1 MPAAT
6 KTKNQ
11 TQTTRQSFPQG
22 SRDDENVLSMYL
34 KEINKIPLLT
44 REEEDKYARAAAKGD
59 KHAKDMLVQANLRFV
74 VNVAKKYQNQGLPLS
89 DLISEGNIGLMNA
102 IERFDVDKGYHF
114 ISYAVWWI
122 RQAILKAICEKSRMI
137 RLPLNRANELVQIE
151 KVRKEIQGSKG
162 EDAEM
167 RQIAETLNMDQ
178 DHVADLINIS
188 RDLISLET
196 PVYQEKDSSILGDFV
211 EDDGYKHPETQV
223 EEQSLK
229 DDINRVLGTLS
240 EKEAEIIQYRFG
252 LNGRSPLS
260 LKEIG
265 DKYNLTKERIR
276 QIEKKA
282 LKRLQH
288 PKRSQFL
295 ESYIS

>member
-1 MPAAT
+1 MAARRI
-6 KTKNQ
+6 N
-11 TQTTRQSFPQG
+11 TQ
-22 SRDDENVLSMYL
+22 SRSSDDENVLSMYL
-34 KEINKIPLLT
+34 KEINRIPLLT
-44 REEEDKYARAAAKGD
+44 RDEEEKYARMAENDIQEGKD
-59 KHAKDMLVQANLRFV
+59 KLVNANLRFV

-151 KVRKEIQGSKG
+151 KARKELQSGRG
-162 EDAEM
+162 EDPEIVE
-167 RQIAETLNMDQ
+167 IASAVNMKPE
-178 DHVADLINIS
+178 HVADLLNIS
-188 RDLISLET
+188 RDLVSLET
-196 PVYQEKDSSILGDFV
+196 PVYAEKDSSQLGDFI
-211 EDDGYKHPETQV
+211 EDSEYSRPE
-223 EEQSLK
+223 EEAIEVSLK
-229 DDINRVLGTLS
+229 EDIDSILQTLS
-240 EKEAEIIQYRFG
+240 EKEAEIIKFRFG

-265 DKYNLTKERIR
+265 DRYHLTKERIR

-288 PKRSQFL
+288 PSRSQYL
-295 ESYIS
+295 QSYIA

>member
-1 MPAAT
+1 MAVAEKNRAT
-6 KTKNQ
+6 
-11 TQTTRQSFPQG
+11 
-22 SRDDENVLSMYL
+22 DAENILSVYL

-44 REEEDKYARAAAKGD
+44 REQENEYARAARDGD
-59 KHAKDMLVQANLRFV
+59 KHAKDMLVQSNLRFV
-74 VNVAKKYQNQGLPLS
+74 VNVAKKYQNQGLPLD

-151 KVRKEIQGSKG
+151 KVRKEITGTKG
-162 EDAEM
+162 ETAEI
-167 RQIAETLNMDQ
+167 QEIAQMLNMNPEHVHDLVSIAR
-178 DHVADLINIS
+178 DHV
-188 RDLISLET
+188 SLET
-196 PVYQEKDSSILGDFV
+196 PVYNEKDSSVLSDFV
-211 EDDGYKHPETQV
+211 EDTVYKSPDEVLIHDA
-223 EEQSLK
+223 LK
-229 DDINRVLGTLS
+229 NDINMILGTLS

-265 DKYNLTKERIR
+265 DRYNLTKERIR

-288 PKRSQFL
+288 PTRSKFL
-295 ESYIS
+295 ESYIA

>member
-1 MPAAT
+1 MAEKKKLDTT
-6 KTKNQ
+6 KK
-11 TQTTRQSFPQG
+11 TTR
-22 SRDDENVLSMYL
+22 DNENVLSMYL
-34 KEINKIPLLT
+34 KEINRIPLLT
-44 REEEDKYARAAAKGD
+44 REEENKYARAAAKGD
-59 KHAKDMLVQANLRFV
+59 PAAKEKLINANLRFV

-102 IERFDVDKGYHF
+102 IERFDVEKGYHF

-151 KVRKEIQGSKG
+151 KARKMIQSSKG
-162 EDAEM
+162 NEPEM
-167 RQIAETLNMDQ
+167 REIADAVNMDEE
-178 DHVADLINIS
+178 HVTDLLNIS
-188 RDLISLET
+188 RDLVSLET
-196 PVYQEKDSSILGDFV
+196 PVYAEKDSSSLGDFI
-211 EDDGYKHPETQV
+211 EDDGYKHPEDV
-223 EEQSLK
+223 AMEKSLREGI
-229 DDINRVLGTLS
+229 DEVLHTLT
-240 EKEAEIIQYRFG
+240 EKESDIIQHRFG
-252 LNGRSPLS
+252 LNGRHPLS

-288 PKRSQFL
+288 PSRRKLL
-295 ESYIS
+295 EAYTA